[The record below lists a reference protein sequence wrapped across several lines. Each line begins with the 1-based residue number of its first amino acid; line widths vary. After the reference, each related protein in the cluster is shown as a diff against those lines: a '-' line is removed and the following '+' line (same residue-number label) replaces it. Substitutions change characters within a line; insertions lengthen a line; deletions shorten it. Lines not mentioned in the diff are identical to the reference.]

1 MLTPPRIKISAGLP
15 FHFAMELGAVELRK
29 APTSTGHEMVLNYL
43 EVALKHIDEKTWRL
57 GEDGGLLPGYESI
70 VASGYELVDLGNP
83 TCDDTLRSILE
94 SLAKA
99 PGVELMPTPE
109 EVPLGL

>member
-1 MLTPPRIKISAGLP
+1 
-15 FHFAMELGAVELRK
+15 MELGEVELRRGPNT
-29 APTSTGHEMVLNYL
+29 AGQEIVLNYL
-43 EVALKHIDEKTWRL
+43 EVALKHTEEKTWRL

-70 VASGYELVDLGNP
+70 LASGYDLVDLANP
-83 TCDDTLRSILE
+83 TCDEMLRFILE

-99 PGVELMPTPE
+99 PGVELMPVPE